1 MSSISTTLILEGS
14 AMAAVLTQNA
24 YGKSKVRLT
33 RVTRHAD
40 RHDLKELSVAIQLE
54 GDFARSYLD
63 GDNSKV
69 VATDSMKNTVY
80 VLAKT
85 LGVADVESFG
95 LALARHFLQEYPQ
108 VTRAAIELD
117 EQLWQRI
124 HPNAFVGGGGETR
137 TCLVTGTRNGCRVE
151 SGLAGWLVLKTADS
165 GFAGFVRD
173 RYTTL
178 PETTDRLFA
187 TMVTAA
193 WLYTSASADWDA
205 SHRLIRG
212 TLLDVFATHKSLGV
226 QQTLYA
232 MGEAALEACPHIEQI
247 RLEMPN
253 KHRILVNLQPFGLD
267 NKNEVFVAT
276 DEPFGLISGTVAQV
290 VASILCY
297 NFAVQRK
304 IPEGMMNTDQL
315 AYEIFVSIRA
325 AISR

>member
-1 MSSISTTLILEGS
+1 
-14 AMAAVLTQNA
+14 MAAALTHNA
-24 YGKSKVRLT
+24 YGKSQVRLT

-63 GDNSKV
+63 GDNRQV
-69 VATDSMKNTVY
+69 IATDTMKNTVY

-85 LGVADVESFG
+85 LGVTDIESFG

-124 HPNAFVGGGGETR
+124 HPHAFVGGGGEMR
-137 TCLVTGTRNGCRVE
+137 SGVVTGTREACRVE
-151 SGLAGWLVLKTADS
+151 SGLSGLLVLKTADS
-165 GFAGFVRD
+165 AFAGFVRD

-178 PETTDRLFA
+178 PETSDRIFA

-193 WLYTSASADWDA
+193 WTYASKSADWDA
-205 SHRLIRG
+205 CHRLIRS
-212 TLLDVFATHKSLGV
+212 TLLDAFAAHKSLGV
-226 QQTLYA
+226 QQTLFA
-232 MGEAALEACPHIEQI
+232 MGEAALAACPHIDEI

-267 NKNEVFVAT
+267 NANEVFVAT
-276 DEPFGLISGTVAQV
+276 DEPFGLISGTV
-290 VASILCY
+290 
-297 NFAVQRK
+297 R
-304 IPEGMMNTDQL
+304 
-315 AYEIFVSIRA
+315 RA
-325 AISR
+325 